1 MIGKQTRDASHFCC
15 IFEGRGGGGQFK
27 SVQLCTAGGGGV
39 MECEYI
45 RSLLA
50 FLLFFFT
57 WKCADFTNS

>member
-1 MIGKQTRDASHFCC
+1 MTHH
-15 IFEGRGGGGQFK
+15 IFAAYLRGGGEVVNSK
-27 SVQLCTAGGGGV
+27 AYSCVQQGGGGGV